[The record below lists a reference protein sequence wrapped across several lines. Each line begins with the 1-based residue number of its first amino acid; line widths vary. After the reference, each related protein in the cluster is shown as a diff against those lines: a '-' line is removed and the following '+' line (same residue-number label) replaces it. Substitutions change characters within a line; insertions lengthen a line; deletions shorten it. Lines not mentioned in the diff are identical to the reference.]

1 MSRLK
6 DSKNVYDNIPI
17 PDRLEETVASAIEQA
32 AARRKEENGVPDQ
45 LVIERRDRKKWRKR
59 GRVISGCGLAAA
71 ALTVVVAVGAGTS
84 PTFAEEIRGI
94 PVIGAIVR
102 LFTAESWQSDTD
114 DAGISVEVPGIEMI
128 RGETKNLAEEINE
141 EIKAKCDAYAAAAV
155 ERAKEY
161 KKAFLDT
168 GGTEA
173 EWKEHDIRIRV
184 WYELKSQN
192 DSHLSFTVTGSES
205 WVSAYSETYYYNVD
219 LTNGR
224 YLSLKDLLGPDY
236 MEKANESIH
245 AQIKARETDSEA
257 KFLTKD
263 EGGFETV
270 TMDTP
275 FYINE
280 KGNPVVVFEKY
291 EIAPGSM
298 GRPEFEIERQTED
311 EKAPME
317 TAEQESMTEEQAE
330 SGGLSE
336 DILDMEGLS

>member
-45 LVIERRDRKKWRKR
+45 PAMDRRDRKKWRRR

-71 ALTVVVAVGAGTS
+71 AALTVVVAVGVNTS

-173 EWKEHDIRIRV
+173 EWKEHDIQIRV

-192 DSHLSFTVTGSES
+192 DSHLSFTVSGSEN
-205 WVSAYSETYYYNVD
+205 WVSAYSETYYYNID

-224 YLSLKDLLGPDY
+224 YLSLEDLLGPDY
-236 MEKANESIH
+236 MEKANESIR
-245 AQIKARETDSEA
+245 AQIKAREADSEV
-257 KFLTKD
+257 KFFTKA

-270 TMDTP
+270 TADTP

-291 EIAPGSM
+291 EIAPGAL
-298 GRPEFEIERQTED
+298 GRPEFEIERQ
-311 EKAPME
+311 P
-317 TAEQESMTEEQAE
+317 
-330 SGGLSE
+330 L
-336 DILDMEGLS
+336 

>member
-32 AARRKEENGVPDQ
+32 AARRKEDYGPDQ
-45 LVIERRDRKKWRKR
+45 PVTEKRNRKKWRRR
-59 GRVISGCGLAAA
+59 GKMVSGCGLAAA
-71 ALTVVVAVGAGTS
+71 AVLTVVAAVGVNTS
-84 PTFAEEIRGI
+84 PTFAEEMQRI

-102 LFTAESWQSDTD
+102 LFTAESWQSDTG

-128 RGETKNLAEEINE
+128 RGDTKNLADEINE

-184 WYELKSQN
+184 WYELKSQD
-192 DSHLSFTVTGSES
+192 DSHLSFAVSGSEN
-205 WVSAYSETYYYNVD
+205 WVSAYSETYYYNIS
-219 LTNGR
+219 LTDGA
-224 YLSLKDLLGPDY
+224 YLTLEDLLGPDY
-236 MEKANESIH
+236 IEKANESIR
-245 AQIKARETDSEA
+245 AAIKEREADSGEE
-257 KFLTKD
+257 FFSKD
-263 EGGFETV
+263 EGGFVTV
-270 TMDTP
+270 TADTP

-291 EIAPGSM
+291 EIAPGFM
-298 GRPEFEIERQTED
+298 GRPEFEIEREVD
-311 EKAPME
+311 K
-317 TAEQESMTEEQAE
+317 S
-330 SGGLSE
+330 GLSE
-336 DILDMEGLS
+336 DTLDIQGLS